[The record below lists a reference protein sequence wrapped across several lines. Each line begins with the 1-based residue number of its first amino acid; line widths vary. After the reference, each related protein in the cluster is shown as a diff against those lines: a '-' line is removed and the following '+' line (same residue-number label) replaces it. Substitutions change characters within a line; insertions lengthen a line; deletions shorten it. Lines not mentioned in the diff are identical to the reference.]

1 MGHPSTLEITSES
14 LHAHIKSYTRY
25 LVSGGKDPIEIQI
38 YLLPNVNQG
47 PFYFSTMPHIMWDL
61 SSQTRDWTHTLYTE
75 SMES

>member
-1 MGHPSTLEITSES
+1 MGHPSTLEITPES

-47 PFYFSTMPHIMWDL
+47 PFYFLTMPHIM
-61 SSQTRDWTHTLYTE
+61 
-75 SMES
+75 